1 MFLCRCE
8 CGKEVIKRMDKLRLG
23 YVSYFKFS
31 NHTNEVNQG
40 THFLCLKVF
49 ASYEGVI
56 EYLEN
61 FCFYYVKRDDEAY
74 LSDSIIHLSINDGI
88 FKYLGDKVEVE
99 DYFYYKAMEFAL
111 EHFRKQNT

>member
-1 MFLCRCE
+1 MSISVEKFMKTMGIIPKIE
-8 CGKEVIKRMDKLRLG
+8 IEK
-23 YVSYFKFS
+23 SYF
-31 NHTNEVNQG
+31 NQG

-111 EHFRKQNT
+111 EHFRKQNI